1 MTVAPTTPT
10 TAAETATHR
19 ERAFEAVF
27 ATHWTRLFT
36 VLARTLGD
44 EALAEEAAQEAF
56 WRLYQRPPQEWRNV
70 GGWLYKVALH
80 VGYNALR
87 TAKRRLN
94 HESQV
99 SAPALSHPEAEA
111 EQALTQAA
119 VRAALAELPPR
130 DAQALLLRHSGFSY
144 QEIASAL
151 GLAPNAVGT
160 LLARAEAKFA
170 QVFARH
176 HPGDVP

>member
-1 MTVAPTTPT
+1 MTVAQTTPT
-10 TAAETATHR
+10 PAAETATHR
-19 ERAFEAVF
+19 EQAFEAVF
-27 ATHWTRLFT
+27 TAHWARLFT

-56 WRLYQRPPQEWRNV
+56 WRLYQRPPQEWHNV

-111 EQALTQAA
+111 EHAMTQAA
-119 VRAALAELPPR
+119 VQAVLKELPER
-130 DAQALLLRHSGFSY
+130 SAHALLMRHSGASY

-151 GLAPNAVGT
+151 GVPLNTVGT